1 MNIKAN
7 GSIDRVSVYNI
18 LGQEVISASPK
29 TNSATLQTS
38 SLQKGAYIVKTEIDG
53 KISTSK
59 LIKE

>member
-38 SLQKGAYIVKTEIDG
+38 SLQKGTYVVKTEIDG